1 MGEFPPR
8 QRIYM
13 KQSSK
18 SLLLCVI
25 ILILIIIFYAWLL
38 KARVSTGVLYM
49 VGDDNPVC
57 AGTLST
63 YHRPYGA
70 TESNFV
76 CTDGRKFN
84 NLTNFYLKEE

>member
-1 MGEFPPR
+1 
-8 QRIYM
+8 M
-13 KQSSK
+13 KKSSK

>member
-1 MGEFPPR
+1 
-8 QRIYM
+8 M
-13 KQSSK
+13 KQSTK

-25 ILILIIIFYAWLL
+25 ILICIIVFYVWIL

-57 AGTLST
+57 TGTLST
-63 YHRPYGA
+63 YHRPYWA

>member
-1 MGEFPPR
+1 
-8 QRIYM
+8 M
-13 KQSSK
+13 KSSINS
-18 SLLLCVI
+18 SLLLYVI
-25 ILILIIIFYAWLL
+25 IPILIIIFSVWVLN
-38 KARVSTGVLYM
+38 ARVSTGVLYM

-57 AGTLST
+57 TGTLST
-63 YHRPYGA
+63 YHHPYGV

>member
-1 MGEFPPR
+1 
-8 QRIYM
+8 M
-13 KQSSK
+13 KKSSK
-18 SLLLCVI
+18 SLLLCII
-25 ILILIIIFYAWLL
+25 ILILMLVFYAWLL

-57 AGTLST
+57 TGTLST

-70 TESNFV
+70 NESNFV

>member
-1 MGEFPPR
+1 
-8 QRIYM
+8 M
-13 KQSSK
+13 KESTKNSI
-18 SLLLCVI
+18 LLYVI
-25 ILILIIIFYAWLL
+25 ILICIIVFYVWLF
-38 KARVSTGVLYM
+38 KARVSTGVLYL

-70 TESNFV
+70 NESNFV
-76 CTDGRKFN
+76 CTDGRMFN

>member
-1 MGEFPPR
+1 
-8 QRIYM
+8 M
-13 KQSSK
+13 KKSSK
-18 SLLLCVI
+18 SLLLCVF
-25 ILILIIIFYAWLL
+25 ILILLFIFYAWLL
-38 KARVSTGVLYM
+38 KARVGTGVLYM

>member
-1 MGEFPPR
+1 M
-8 QRIYM
+8 QRNT
-13 KQSSK
+13 KE
-18 SLLLCVI
+18 LLIAVVI
-25 ILILIIIFYAWLL
+25 LAFVILFYAALL
-38 KARVSTGVLYM
+38 RSSTKTGVLYM
-49 VGDDNPVC
+49 IGDEQPVC
-57 AGTLST
+57 AGTLRT